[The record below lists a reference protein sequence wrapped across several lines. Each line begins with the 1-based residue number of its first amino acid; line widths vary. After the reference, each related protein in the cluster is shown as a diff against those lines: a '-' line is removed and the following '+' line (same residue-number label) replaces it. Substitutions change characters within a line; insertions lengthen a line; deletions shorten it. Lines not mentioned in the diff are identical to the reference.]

1 MEVEQ
6 AAEQAIL
13 ILLYTLTNGRL
24 VCLNTKKLLKNKTA
38 EIVVSNWKRIKI
50 SQRFYLKN
58 EYHSVF
64 TQSWKYNIYL

>member
-38 EIVVSNWKRIKI
+38 EIVVSN
-50 SQRFYLKN
+50 
-58 EYHSVF
+58 
-64 TQSWKYNIYL
+64 